1 MVSLL
6 TGEIGIQTRTDEDS
20 VKTAGESCVRTE
32 AEAGGVQ
39 LEAEGHCT
47 LLATTRGQEG
57 KEGLCPESQGAWPC

>member
-1 MVSLL
+1 M
-6 TGEIGIQTRTDEDS
+6 QRTDEDS

-47 LLATTRGQEG
+47 LLATTRGQEEARKDYAQSLREPG
-57 KEGLCPESQGAWPC
+57 PADTVISASRL